1 MRLFLCPFI
10 SDVLTFVEFNISLLN
25 NSPFSSVKPMENIVF
40 GIQFVHRFLQYL
52 LIMKQTFLLAA
63 SLSVLLFSCV
73 SKKKYKTQ
81 ITKYE
86 HLQDSTEK
94 IIYQLDQC
102 LSEKTNNAKKI
113 SDLEAEVAQ
122 LKASGNALLNQMS
135 DLSVITKA
143 QAESI
148 KQSMENINSKDQ
160 YIKNLQQAMARKDSL
175 NMALVLN
182 LKGALKD
189 VNDSDVEIKVEGSAV
204 FISVSDK
211 LLFSSGSYD
220 ITPRAKEVLGKVAAI
235 LKAQSDLQFMVE
247 GHTDNNPIKT
257 KAIKDNWDLSVLR
270 ASSVVRSLQTDFG
283 IDPKRMIAAGRSE
296 YQPLAENSTE
306 EGKSANRR
314 TRIVILPQLD
324 QFFKLMEPKQ

>member
-1 MRLFLCPFI
+1 MKHQFI
-10 SDVLTFVEFNISLLN
+10 I
-25 NSPFSSVKPMENIVF
+25 
-40 GIQFVHRFLQYL
+40 
-52 LIMKQTFLLAA
+52 AA
-63 SLSVLLFSCV
+63 AIAIALSSCV

-175 NMALVLN
+175 NLALVMN

-211 LLFSSGSYD
+211 LLFSSGSYE

-257 KAIKDNWDLSVLR
+257 KVIKDNWDLSVLR

-296 YQPLAENSTE
+296 YQPLSENSTE
-306 EGKSANRR
+306 EGKAANRR

-324 QFFKLMEPKQ
+324 QFFKLMEPQK

>member
-1 MRLFLCPFI
+1 MKKTFI
-10 SDVLTFVEFNISLLN
+10 VAAAISMALT
-25 NSPFSSVKPMENIVF
+25 
-40 GIQFVHRFLQYL
+40 
-52 LIMKQTFLLAA
+52 
-63 SLSVLLFSCV
+63 SCV